1 MYVVPRP
8 EVNDDPLHAV
18 RLASMA
24 VATFALIPFVQPA
37 IPPLLSIPRRRLAVL
52 LPSSSWFG

>member
-24 VATFALIPFVQPA
+24 VDISYAYFD
-37 IPPLLSIPRRRLAVL
+37 PRVKL
-52 LPSSSWFG
+52 GDD